1 MGHREAPCVG
11 LSPIGQSMGYSA
23 STCKSQPHSMI
34 YGAQWAHLWVSAPQ
48 VHLWGT
54 VGLLVG
60 LSPTGRGGGR
70 GAVGRSPTRVG
81 RSCGAGGDP
90 RGGRYRMGSRST
102 LGAPHGFRPIT
113 PREPH
118 TTAGRRSHGR
128 STEIRRHLWGGD
140 GGQTHMDPQG
150 PHRDPLEPIETHRD
164 PLEPIET
171 HRDP

>member
-1 MGHREAPCVG
+1 MGHSGPTCGSQPHRTIYGAQWVYLWVSATQADLWGREAPLVGLSPTGRSMGHREAPLVG
-11 LSPIGQSMGYSA
+11 LSPTGPSMG
-23 STCKSQPHSMI
+23 HRE
-34 YGAQWAHLWVSAPQ
+34 AP
-48 VHLWGT
+48 
-54 VGLLVG
+54 LVG

-140 GGQTHMDPQG
+140 GGQTHTDP
-150 PHRDPLEPIETHRD
+150 
-164 PLEPIET
+164 
-171 HRDP
+171 